1 MSTSTPDDS
10 DSHSK
15 SFAESLT
22 SIVGVQPALQ
32 TILVVA
38 QQQLQLLPKCVEI
51 SIPTALS
58 QVQGQLRGQPVTM
71 QTRRFAC
78 QGLSAFTLATISD
91 VGGSLC
97 SVTVIALPAAGSLLP
112 ILGVDVIA
120 FAGSLQLVALDLAP
134 LDADSFDAEAVPVL
148 RHMHSV
154 TQGQLIPR
162 KRPEFAQET
171 FSDLALIAAAR
182 AGQEGF
188 AAAPAVYL
196 LQSYA
201 TLVQQS
207 VAQLINPT
215 ADHSLRAARAYER
228 NQRWRTAELRN
239 RKEHNALAQLFSPEF
254 AQRYLYEFLFS
265 PDA

>member
-1 MSTSTPDDS
+1 MSTATPD

-15 SFAESLT
+15 SSAESLI

-38 QQQLQLLPKCVEI
+38 QQQVQLIPNSAEL

-58 QVQGQLRGQPVTM
+58 FVQGQLRGQPVTM
-71 QTRRFAC
+71 QTRRFAGH
-78 QGLSAFTLATISD
+78 GLSAFTLATISD
-91 VGGSLC
+91 AAGALC

-112 ILGVDVIA
+112 ILGIDVIA
-120 FAGSLQLVALDLAP
+120 FGGSLQLVALDLAP
-134 LDADSFDAEAVPVL
+134 LDAGSFEVEAVPVL
-148 RHMHSV
+148 RHMHSL
-154 TQGQLIPR
+154 TQGQLISR

-182 AGQEGF
+182 PGQEGF

-196 LQSYA
+196 LQSYT

-207 VAQLINPT
+207 IAQLANPT
-215 ADHSLRAARAYER
+215 SELSQRAARAYER
-228 NQRWRTAELRN
+228 NQNWRLAELRN

-254 AQRYLYEFLFS
+254 AHRYLHEFLFS

>member
-1 MSTSTPDDS
+1 MSTATLD

-15 SFAESLT
+15 SSAESLI

-38 QQQLQLLPKCVEI
+38 QQQVQLIPNSAEL

-58 QVQGQLRGQPVTM
+58 FVQGQLRGQPVTM
-71 QTRRFAC
+71 QTRRFAGH
-78 QGLSAFTLATISD
+78 GLSAFTLATISD
-91 VGGSLC
+91 AAGALC

-112 ILGVDVIA
+112 ILGIDVIA
-120 FAGSLQLVALDLAP
+120 FGGSLQLVALDLAP
-134 LDADSFDAEAVPVL
+134 LDADAFEVEAVPVL
-148 RHMHSV
+148 RHMHSL

-182 AGQEGF
+182 PGQEGF

-196 LQSYA
+196 LQSYT

-207 VAQLINPT
+207 IAQLSHPT
-215 ADHSLRAARAYER
+215 SEHSQRAVRAYER
-228 NQRWRTAELRN
+228 NQNWRLAELRN

-254 AQRYLYEFLFS
+254 AHRYLHEFLFS